1 MKQIILTIGLAVSM
15 LLSSLPSY
23 AYDFE
28 VDGIYYSVIS
38 PTDLTCEVVA
48 GDNKY
53 AGDVC
58 VRFSIKIQPKNGA
71 PVSHIIK
78 TFKLK
83 ENRTSEELE
92 SMPNYLKPNY
102 NDYNLEKDYHLILK
116 PKK

>member
-1 MKQIILTIGLAVSM
+1 MYVIEKNNILFLGKILLGKEKEQIKTIISDEIGIFWMK
-15 LLSSLPSY
+15 
-23 AYDFE
+23 
-28 VDGIYYSVIS
+28 
-38 PTDLTCEVVA
+38 
-48 GDNKY
+48 
-53 AGDVC
+53 
-58 VRFSIKIQPKNGA
+58 GA

>member
-1 MKQIILTIGLAVSM
+1 MKNILIGKREFIQITGIQIGLILINMPEMFVYVF
-15 LLSSLPSY
+15 PS
-23 AYDFE
+23 
-28 VDGIYYSVIS
+28 
-38 PTDLTCEVVA
+38 
-48 GDNKY
+48 KY
-53 AGDVC
+53 NL
-58 VRFSIKIQPKNGA
+58 KNGA

-116 PKK
+116 PKKIKT

>member
-1 MKQIILTIGLAVSM
+1 MCAS
-15 LLSSLPSY
+15 
-23 AYDFE
+23 
-28 VDGIYYSVIS
+28 
-38 PTDLTCEVVA
+38 
-48 GDNKY
+48 
-53 AGDVC
+53 
-58 VRFSIKIQPKNGA
+58 
-71 PVSHIIK
+71 SHIIK

>member
-1 MKQIILTIGLAVSM
+1 MKNILIGKKEFILTTRIQIGPILTNITEMFVYVF
-15 LLSSLPSY
+15 SS
-23 AYDFE
+23 
-28 VDGIYYSVIS
+28 
-38 PTDLTCEVVA
+38 
-48 GDNKY
+48 KY
-53 AGDVC
+53 NL
-58 VRFSIKIQPKNGA
+58 KNGA

-116 PKK
+116 PKR

>member
-1 MKQIILTIGLAVSM
+1 MKNILIGKREFIQITGIQIGL
-15 LLSSLPSY
+15 
-23 AYDFE
+23 
-28 VDGIYYSVIS
+28 I
-38 PTDLTCEVVA
+38 
-48 GDNKY
+48 NKY